1 MPKLRTDVLEL
12 ENTENVSP
20 VSDSSFSHSVNMYP
34 DLTCL
39 FQLAVYTLQSE
50 HEEAV
55 EKVRLKET
63 NE

>member
-1 MPKLRTDVLEL
+1 MPKPRTDLLEL

-20 VSDSSFSHSVNMYP
+20 VSDSSFIHSVNTYP
-34 DLTCL
+34 VLTCL

-50 HEEAV
+50 HEEEV
-55 EKVRLKET
+55 GKVRLKET